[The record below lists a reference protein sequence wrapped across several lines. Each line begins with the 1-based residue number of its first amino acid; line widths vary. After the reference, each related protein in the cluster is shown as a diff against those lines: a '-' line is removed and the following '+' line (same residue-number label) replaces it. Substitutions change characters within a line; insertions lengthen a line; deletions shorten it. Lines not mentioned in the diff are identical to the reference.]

1 MFPIFRFLPNFL
13 ILEGFI
19 YLPNFLIFG
28 IGDPRG
34 SSGILGDPVLEKE
47 FQRIPLGTEIPR
59 GGDLGDPR
67 GSSGI
72 PENRTKNTKKM
83 EIKWTEIG
91 AGREIFKPEF

>member
-34 SSGILGDPVLEKE
+34 SSGILGDPRGSCPGEGISKDT
-47 FQRIPLGTEIPR
+47 IGDGNSKGGGTSGI
-59 GGDLGDPR
+59 LGDP
-67 GSSGI
+67 G
-72 PENRTKNTKKM
+72 K
-83 EIKWTEIG
+83 
-91 AGREIFKPEF
+91 

>member
-1 MFPIFRFLPNFL
+1 MFPIFKFLPNFL

-59 GGDLGDPR
+59 GGGPR

-72 PENRTKNTKKM
+72 LGDPGK
-83 EIKWTEIG
+83 
-91 AGREIFKPEF
+91 